1 MGGCGM
7 VWTLARMVLVAC
19 AVMIAPWAAHA
30 QAVDGYKPPS
40 AARQSAQ
47 PAETQALAGPR
58 SAITGSAPKTIG
70 LISIIGDTYNVQTI
84 GLMVFGN
91 EEKAFPIPGW
101 KVNDRVAATI
111 GGLLKKNFRIKRIPA
126 SEANFASVYAR
137 GGLFRD
143 ITAEFDEAVRKVAA
157 NYPADYY
164 LAVSRMV
171 SPYGSSNQ
179 YVSGLGVTR
188 AGVSALGGG
197 DIYHALTMLSVY
209 DSKLQPV
216 RVERGSIGQD
226 TLFAVV
232 KGPHLV
238 ISDDAQ
244 RLPEDPQAALNHP
257 RAKETVLNLLD
268 NSLRTSVPK
277 LFATD

>member
-1 MGGCGM
+1 MIA
-7 VWTLARMVLVAC
+7 TLMRAAVLVA
-19 AVMIAPWAAHA
+19 ALSIGLTAA
-30 QAVDGYKPPS
+30 QAQQASDDYLPPKS
-40 AARQSAQ
+40 VLAAKAPANAVPKAAQ
-47 PAETQALAGPR
+47 PQ
-58 SAITGSAPKTIG
+58 TGQKTLG
-70 LISIIGDTYNVQTI
+70 LISIIGDTYNVKTI

-111 GGLLKKNFRIKRIPA
+111 GSLLKKNFRIKRIPA
-126 SEANFASVYAR
+126 SEADFASVYAR

-143 ITAEFDEAVRKVAA
+143 ITAEFDAAVRKVAA
-157 NYPADYY
+157 NHPADYY

-171 SPYGSSNQ
+171 SPYSSTNQ
-179 YVSGLGVTR
+179 YVAGLGVTR
-188 AGVSALGGG
+188 AGLRDLGGG

-209 DSKLQPV
+209 DSNLKPI
-216 RVERGSIGQD
+216 RVERGTIGQE

-238 ISDDAQ
+238 VSDAAQ
-244 RLPEDPQAALNHP
+244 RLPEDPEAALNHA
-257 RAKETVLNLLD
+257 RAKEIVLDLLD
-268 NSLRTSVPK
+268 KSLRMSVPK